1 MKDNDW
7 ITRTIIA
14 GVIVLA
20 ISVGGIAYGIHKHN
34 QSLKF
39 VGKPL
44 SNTSNNASCISVDQ
58 AASDEGQTG
67 CVQFTGYAYT
77 SDSGQMYLDQSTSAP
92 YGFSAYIPAG
102 SSFGPSLLNQYSG
115 QSIDVTG
122 SIINYNGEP
131 EIEVTSASQI
141 TLAQ

>member
-1 MKDNDW
+1 MDF
-7 ITRTIIA
+7 TIPQLRQISDFGTSEPWVARIHLTFLDLLKVCAA
-14 GVIVLA
+14 GTSRRSKKA
-20 ISVGGIAYGIHKHN
+20 VGIGN
-34 QSLKF
+34 
-39 VGKPL
+39 
-44 SNTSNNASCISVDQ
+44 C
-58 AASDEGQTG
+58 
-67 CVQFTGYAYT
+67 
-77 SDSGQMYLDQSTSAP
+77 SGQMYLDQSTSAP

-102 SSFGPSLLNQYSG
+102 TSFGPSVLSQYSG